1 MNNNAANGE
10 DTCVNVQV
18 LLLVL
23 LVTAVTL
30 AIKQLSGFRC
40 RRGLLTCPNLLLI
53 DLYSLRHLRDVLT
66 KLSL

>member
-1 MNNNAANGE
+1 MVR

-40 RRGLLTCPNLLLI
+40 GRGLLTRPNLLLLI